1 MDYFDLYKGEIRLL
15 RKNIYVDEVN
25 DLIKSLSDKDALA
38 IVLYITLMY
47 NRTNDN
53 PLKDLPEKE
62 RVLEAKLAAF
72 GTSDFNISSVY
83 DDTAVSLAIA
93 GYKAANKDPLQHDID
108 VYDRKLF
115 EFVEMLE
122 DSETEPVIIK
132 NVHESTGKIS
142 FSTNIDIIT
151 TLLEN
156 SLNVITDK
164 LILISMQ
171 QSGKYGHRLRGKL
184 SKRKQ
189 NQLLNKL
196 IDDTIQEGREE

>member
-1 MDYFDLYKGEIRLL
+1 MDYFDLYKGKIRLL
-15 RKNIYVDEVN
+15 RKNIEIDEIN
-25 DLIKSLSDKDALA
+25 DLIKNLSDDEALA

-47 NRTNDN
+47 GRTDDN

-62 RVLEAKLAAF
+62 RVPEAKLAAF
-72 GTSDFNISSVY
+72 GSSDFDIYSVY
-83 DDTAVSLAIA
+83 DDAAVSLAIA
-93 GYKAANKDPLQHDID
+93 GFRAANKDPLQHDID
-108 VYDRKLF
+108 VYDKKLF
-115 EFVEMLE
+115 EFIEMLE
-122 DSETEPVIIK
+122 DSETDPVIVK
-132 NVHESTGKIS
+132 NIHEVTGKVS

-184 SKRKQ
+184 SKKKQ
-189 NQLLNKL
+189 AKLLNKL
-196 IDDTIQEGREE
+196 TDDTV